1 MRFLTVVIFMILGLL
16 LPLALW
22 SKVVVDTLAT
32 PQNDKIIVR
41 YGLTDDGNE
50 VVFDPSEAPRIIP
63 SDRLRNMVK
72 GNLSNLKVVIFDRM
86 GNYTDTKWKGMT
98 PATFMVPAALRYEES
113 ADGFFILGQ
122 SSPVVFSRE
131 SNESTAISMPVF
143 IAIYEGKQSYKLVAS
158 VREPLEVELAEVAP
172 RPTVAISSET
182 QVVAITSEVVE
193 EGDNADVVNALS
205 SIDMVRQMLAVAT
218 ELPLSQQLQMET
230 YNLRSL
236 KSRITDQEVI
246 EKINKVL
253 LEYADKE
260 KELGEKQKAS
270 EQQARAEQQALAAQ
284 QKQEEMER
292 LQEIE
297 QRAAQQEEK
306 QQKRTLWMVIGGAIL
321 MVLCFVGNAV
331 FRHFKDLSNQR
342 SMMEMQNSLARQ
354 AEQAAVRQSQAMLRN
369 KTHKLVNVG
378 KNKMRE
384 KIKETGKNSK
394 KNNIK
399 SI

>member
-1 MRFLTVVIFMILGLL
+1 
-16 LPLALW
+16 
-22 SKVVVDTLAT
+22 
-32 PQNDKIIVR
+32 
-41 YGLTDDGNE
+41 
-50 VVFDPSEAPRIIP
+50 
-63 SDRLRNMVK
+63 
-72 GNLSNLKVVIFDRM
+72 
-86 GNYTDTKWKGMT
+86 MT

-172 RPTVAISSET
+172 RPTVASSSET